1 MAKESFA
8 KEMQSK
14 HLVTLS
20 LGGVIGTGIFM
31 SSGYLIQSAG
41 PVGTLAAY
49 IIGAILV
56 CLVMLCLGELCV
68 QNPTTGSFHTY
79 ASQHI
84 HPGVGFVV
92 AWLYWLTWT
101 VSLGSQLITLAMIA
115 NGFYPSIAV
124 WIWCLV
130 FIVLIAALNLSQVK
144 WFAASELVMSILKAV
159 ALLVFILI
167 GLALVFGIIKSA
179 GQTQPILL
187 SNFTKNGI
195 LPHGFLP
202 VISVI
207 LAANFAFSGT
217 EIIAVAAGETKNP
230 QKVLPKAILKT
241 LVILVVLFIGAIFVI
256 GALLPEESS
265 GLTNSPFVS
274 ILNNA
279 GFAYAGNIMSVVLFV
294 TVLSGANS
302 GVYAASRMIWS
313 LANQGPLP
321 KKLAKL
327 NKNGLP
333 VYGLT
338 LTLLGGLLSLF
349 SSIYAPGTV
358 YLVLTS
364 LSGFAVVSV
373 WLSVGVAQLRFRKQ
387 YLKAGNKLSDLKYK
401 TPFYPVIPWLVII
414 LCVISLVGIGFDPE
428 QQASLWAGLIFSAAV
443 FSYYHFVIEKKE
455 KRRNDKAINQRVGKA
470 TK

>member
-1 MAKESFA
+1 MAKETFA
-8 KEMQSK
+8 KQMQSK

-31 SSGYLIQSAG
+31 SSGYLVQSAG
-41 PVGTLAAY
+41 PIGTLAAY

-56 CLVMLCLGELCV
+56 CLVMLCLGELSV
-68 QNPTTGSFHTY
+68 HKPTTGSFHTY

-84 HPGVGFVV
+84 HPAVGFVV

-115 NGFYPSIAV
+115 NGFYQGIP
-124 WIWCLV
+124 IWSWCVL
-130 FIVLIAALNLSQVK
+130 FIILLSALNLSKVK
-144 WFAASELVMSILKAV
+144 WFAASELVMSIIKSL
-159 ALLVFILI
+159 ALLVFIVI
-167 GLALVFGIIKSA
+167 GLALVFGVIQSV
-179 GQTQPILL
+179 GQTQPVLF
-187 SNFTKNGI
+187 SNFTKNGV
-195 LPHGFLP
+195 LPNGILP

-230 QKVLPKAILKT
+230 QKVLPGAILKT
-241 LVILVVLFIGAIFVI
+241 LIILVILFIGAIFVI
-256 GALLPEESS
+256 GALLRQESS
-265 GLTNSPFVS
+265 GLTTSPFVS

-279 GFAYAGNIMSVVLFV
+279 GFAYAGNIMSIVLFI

-313 LANQGPLP
+313 LADQGPLP

-333 VYGLT
+333 IYGLT

-373 WLSVGVAQLRFRKQ
+373 WLSVGIAQLRFRKQ
-387 YLKAGNKLSDLKYK
+387 FLKEGHKTSDLKYK
-401 TPFYPVIPWLVII
+401 TPFYPIVPWAVII

-428 QQASLWAGLIFSAAV
+428 QQLSLIAGVLFSVIVLAYYYIF
-443 FSYYHFVIEKKE
+443 IQKKE
-455 KRRNDKAINQRVGKA
+455 TKHVKKVNHRLGKE